1 MTKSKIHLTS
11 TNHSDPCPRKYMR
24 TFSMPLA
31 ILPWSKLIK
40 LAMMLASNA
49 NCWPSASS
57 WIWVALLK
65 YIHTDIF
72 RTESVKEWFWM
83 LKKLEYSNL
92 EMLLLKLPPAI
103 QVLDWLWH
111 RLLEDINV
119 LFACPKKCQLKKPT
133 FYVDLELKLSEPP
146 IKLHLMPQNLTY
158 LFLRKFTLM
167 EKLFYSIN
175 TVTPQTQLVRK
186 ILNFLFEQRV
196 DGLH

>member
-1 MTKSKIHLTS
+1 MIKSKIHLTS
-11 TNHSDPCPRKYMR
+11 MSHSGPCLRKYMR